1 MPDDPAKS
9 GLSGRFR
16 DTMKSKLLT
25 LAMAVAVALTVSVG
39 GAAAAEHVYSLS
51 DEDSSDELPEE
62 YDLTVID
69 PDEQLTDDQVDTALE
84 LAWQH
89 DDVRAAFEESETY
102 NITVQAA
109 GLEDVT
115 VIIDGNDD
123 EASGVVVD
131 LEAETVTDIHAGDQ
145 IHSAQSVESV
155 SLDAQE
161 VGNDTNVVH
170 VSDTESDVVV
180 TNSDNASATAIET
193 QSADT
198 TERSED
204 SGDDFTLADSSIE
217 FVDEDSLLSDEEM
230 TRVEEL
236 LVTDDSVDSHVGELV
251 ETDSDVTEWTATVS
265 DVEDSVFVSN
275 EDDIVDIELTH
286 EDTEDAVSVLL
297 DLEEMEIVEVVAVT
311 TLDVSD
317 SEAVDVTLGEDGDT
331 ITVDGDDFDGDD
343 DQNDQ

>member
-1 MPDDPAKS
+1 
-9 GLSGRFR
+9 
-16 DTMKSKLLT
+16 MKSKLLT
-25 LAMAVAVALTVSVG
+25 LAMAAAVALTVSVG
-39 GAAAAEHVYSLS
+39 GAAAAEHVHSLS

-69 PDEQLTDDQVDTALE
+69 PDEQLTDEQVDTALE

-89 DDVRAAFEESETY
+89 DDVRTAFEESDAFDV
-102 NITVQAA
+102 TVQAA

-123 EASGVVVD
+123 EASGAVVD
-131 LEAETVTDIHAGDQ
+131 LEDETVTDVLAGDQ

-155 SLDAQE
+155 SLEEQE
-161 VGNDTNVVH
+161 IGNDTNVVH
-170 VSDTESDVVV
+170 ASDTESDVFV
-180 TNSDNASATAIET
+180 TNSDNVSATAIET
-193 QSADT
+193 QSADI

-204 SGDDFTLADSSIE
+204 SGDDFTLPNHLADSSID
-217 FVDEDSLLSDEEM
+217 FLDEDSLLSEDET

-236 LVTDDSVDSHVGELV
+236 LVTDDSVDSHVDELV
-251 ETDSDVTEWTATVS
+251 ETDVTEWTATVS

-286 EDTEDAVSVLL
+286 EDTEDAVSVLVNI
-297 DLEEMEIVEVVAVT
+297 EEMEIVEVVAVT

-331 ITVDGDDFDGDD
+331 ITVDGDDFDSDD
-343 DQNDQ
+343 DQNDE